1 MAREADPN
9 KEPIQS
15 KKKGSMLMTL
25 FAVIIFAA
33 AAGLAYFYVIH
44 GRPPTTKELSDAA
57 TNLKDKASDLANKAK
72 DMTKGG
78 PVELMT
84 TSNQKVTT
92 VAVTLKKESV
102 DEYKSKYSHVQ
113 VVIPQ
118 LDFNEKAPKSSWPV
132 IGRKDIIE
140 YHPIKIEEVDLTV
153 NGIEEGTGKV
163 VELYKQS
170 KK

>member
-1 MAREADPN
+1 MAKEADSH

-15 KKKGSMLMTL
+15 KKKGSVLMTL
-25 FAVIIFAA
+25 FAIIIVAA

-44 GRPPTTKELSDAA
+44 GRPPTTKELGDAA
-57 TNLKDKASDLANKAK
+57 ANLKDKASDLAGKAK
-72 DMTKGG
+72 DLAKAT

-84 TSNQKVTT
+84 TSDQKVTT
-92 VAVTLKKESV
+92 VVVSLKKEAV

-132 IGRKDIIE
+132 IGRKEIIE
-140 YHPIKIEEVDLTV
+140 YHPIKIDEVDVAV

-163 VELYKQS
+163 VELFKQS